1 MKTNE
6 VMAFAGNEEDYMVS
20 EICPTQNN
28 ALKYGTQILIYVS
41 VMNLEGNMRGNEEIL
56 SGEETKEE
64 EKVKEL
70 M

>member
-20 EICPTQNN
+20 EICTIQNN

-41 VMNLEGNMRGNEEIL
+41 VMKLEGNVRGNGEIL

-70 M
+70 I